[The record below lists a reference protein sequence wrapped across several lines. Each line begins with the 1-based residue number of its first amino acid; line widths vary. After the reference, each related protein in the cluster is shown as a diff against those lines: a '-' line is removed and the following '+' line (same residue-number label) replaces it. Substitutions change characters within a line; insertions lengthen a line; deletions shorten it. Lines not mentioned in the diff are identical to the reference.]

1 MKKPTAVRKPVK
13 STFDKDAF
21 VFNTDIEVLEAAL
34 KDRHEELVDLK
45 EYAQPDSD
53 QRKRINDLCYW
64 LGVWETALPEAKRRG
79 MKTVPTSA
87 RENAILGLFEKQKKG
102 KNKK

>member
-1 MKKPTAVRKPVK
+1 MKKSIKKPTK

-21 VFNTDIEVLEAAL
+21 VFSTDVERLEQAIKERL
-34 KDRHEELVDLK
+34 EELEDLR
-45 EYAQPDSD
+45 EYQQPDAD

-64 LGVWETALPEAKRRG
+64 IGVWEIGLPEAKRRG

-87 RENAILGLFEKQKKG
+87 RENAILGLFDKPKPTRAKK
-102 KNKK
+102 K